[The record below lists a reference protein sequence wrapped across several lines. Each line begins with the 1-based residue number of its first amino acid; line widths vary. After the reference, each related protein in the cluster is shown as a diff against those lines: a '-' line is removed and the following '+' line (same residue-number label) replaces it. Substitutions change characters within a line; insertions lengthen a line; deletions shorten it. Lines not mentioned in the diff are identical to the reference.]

1 MKICTFVLWPNRRR
15 DKEMKRSWDKDKK
28 GNGWFKGW
36 SHIFRRIGGTCSM
49 NRGTAVFWNVLYMNE
64 WMFWSVIDLICIWLL
79 WFWGERRLP
88 RWFCS
93 FSSPSAKGLPCAS
106 PSRPGDGTTF
116 TDYLLF
122 PTSPGHTLFTHSWIP
137 RSPVTSI
144 RWLVLLIHGL
154 NEHRFFLFLILFLFF
169 FSSLLFSSLQY
180 ILQQWQIY
188 SFCKSPQC

>member
-1 MKICTFVLWPNRRR
+1 MGK
-15 DKEMKRSWDKDKK
+15 KEVTVCFDGGWIWLGS
-28 GNGWFKGW
+28 WFKGW

-122 PTSPGHTLFTHSWIP
+122 PTSPGHTLFTPSWIP